1 MALIRQHRTVL
12 VMIALTARDLWL
24 EELRIR
30 SCSPA
35 TLAAYTHHTEQALG
49 SMAGFLGVPLA
60 ELTLAELTR
69 DSVVSALSAYRS
81 RPDGRTKRA
90 AERAASSVERHLAA
104 VKSLLNW
111 CVMTEKLTRNVAAQ
125 VKAPRAGQRIPKALS
140 VEACGELLKAA
151 GSGRQASRDTL
162 LLLCGLALG
171 LRLAEITSLTLHS
184 FSPSVV
190 TPTHVTVVGKGAKE
204 RSVPVPQA
212 VRSALTA
219 YLDVRA
225 QRLTELGST
234 SSALFLSSRPY
245 ERDGVVR
252 VAATRDGLGQ
262 AFNRMLERAELKRP
276 GLRAHMT
283 RHSFAAIALASKT
296 FDLEEL
302 RTLLGHSSIATT
314 QHYLKVDPARLSAGS
329 EAHPLAHLGA

>member
-1 MALIRQHRTVL
+1 
-12 VMIALTARDLWL
+12 MIALTARDLWL

-35 TLAAYTHHTEQALG
+35 TLAAYTHHTEQAMG
-49 SMAGFLGVPLA
+49 SIAGFLGVPVH
-60 ELTLAELTR
+60 ELMLEEVTR
-69 DSVVSALSAYRS
+69 DSVVAALSKYRS
-81 RPDGRTKRA
+81 RPDGRTKKEAQRS
-90 AERAASSVERHLAA
+90 ASSVERHLAA
-104 VKSLLNW
+104 LKSLLNW

-151 GSGRQASRDTL
+151 ASSQQAQRDTL

-171 LRLAEITSLTLHS
+171 LRLAEITSLTLES

-190 TPTHVTVVGKGAKE
+190 APTHVTVVGKGAKE
-204 RSVPVPQA
+204 RSVPVPGA
-212 VRSALTA
+212 VRNALGT
-219 YLDVRA
+219 YLVVRSQKLLDMGA
-225 QRLTELGST
+225 T
-234 SSALFLSSRPY
+234 SNALFLSSRPY
-245 ERDGVVR
+245 DRAGVAH

-262 AFNRMLERAELKRP
+262 AFNRMLERAQLKRP
-276 GLRAHMT
+276 GLRAHMA
-283 RHSFAAIALASKT
+283 RHSFAAIALASDT
-296 FDLEEL
+296 FNLEEL

-329 EAHPLAHLGA
+329 ESHPLAHLGAR